1 MRKTAYPTLK
11 YLVCQFGLFSAT
23 PYRNGRSRSEVVVFV
38 SQQVQISYQLNT
50 SLHVFPRPT
59 FLHSTDI
66 GSRDILLVQ
75 VLDNLRYTSIQK
87 QDTI

>member
-23 PYRNGRSRSEVVVFV
+23 PHRNGRSRSEVVVFV

-50 SLHVFPRPT
+50 SPLYVLGRLT

-75 VLDNLRYTSIQK
+75 VLDHLRDTSVQ
-87 QDTI
+87 